1 MQCVKCENVVGFL
14 DVMESSKNY
23 YIVQE
28 LCEGDLTSIMKPGK
42 PIPEQEARTYL
53 LQICNGFLSLVREG
67 IIHRYF
73 DLYSVT

>member
-67 IIHRYF
+67 IIHRYLN
-73 DLYSVT
+73 LYSGT